1 VRGIGTIKLALAASI
16 TTLQIVLAC
25 NLNPL
30 SLPASQVLELK
41 ILSADGRQTV
51 GWTHFRLSSDSA
63 SETIELESRY
73 LDGQHDEE
81 QDRVLSIDGKLRLPS
96 YEHTF
101 FGADGK
107 TIMVDKFDA
116 ISRIATCSR
125 REDGKMRLR
134 SFQLDFSAD
143 MFCGATQLLIV
154 TTNLRAGSRNIN
166 FHALACIPGPRVFLS
181 LLRFRSIP
189 NDGPTIQAILYASIC
204 GPTLVLALISSSRRS
219 CQRLTPGS
227 IRTITG
233 DMSVASSTATLAVLM
248 YIRSS
253 SNHTD
258 ECQPF
263 PSSADKSHP
272 AAHAHPLP
280 AVISPTHLLS
290 HAHLVRWFY
299 SDTYRVLVLWATKQ
313 SHRFV

>member
-1 VRGIGTIKLALAASI
+1 MS
-16 TTLQIVLAC
+16 
-25 NLNPL
+25 
-30 SLPASQVLELK
+30 S
-41 ILSADGRQTV
+41 GRS
-51 GWTHFRLSSDSA
+51 RRSS

-81 QDRVLSIDGKLRLPS
+81 QDRVLSIDGKLRLLS

-101 FGADGK
+101 FGADGE

-134 SFQLDFSAD
+134 SSQLDFSAD

-166 FHALACIPGPRVFLS
+166 FHALACIPGPRVFHVVASVPEHTERWSNYPGDLIR
-181 LLRFRSIP
+181 LDLRPDLGAGI
-189 NDGPTIQAILYASIC
+189 N
-204 GPTLVLALISSSRRS
+204 LIISPF

-253 SNHTD
+253 SNRTD
-258 ECQPF
+258 ECQR
-263 PSSADKSHP
+263 
-272 AAHAHPLP
+272 
-280 AVISPTHLLS
+280 LS
-290 HAHLVRWFY
+290 
-299 SDTYRVLVLWATKQ
+299 
-313 SHRFV
+313 FVGR